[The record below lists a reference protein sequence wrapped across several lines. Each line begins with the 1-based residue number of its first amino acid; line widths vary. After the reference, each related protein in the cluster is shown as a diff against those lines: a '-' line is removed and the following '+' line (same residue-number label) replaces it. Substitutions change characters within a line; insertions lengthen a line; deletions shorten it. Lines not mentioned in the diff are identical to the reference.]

1 MSRVAQI
8 IIEINSNYIKPSV
21 FVFISVLYLIMFDF
35 VIQNFRIFS
44 RRFRTQRAVNIIKV
58 YSFIVLPVG

>member
-1 MSRVAQI
+1 MSGVAQI
-8 IIEINSNYIKPSV
+8 IIEINSNYIKSSV

-44 RRFRTQRAVNIIKV
+44 MRFRTERAVNIIEV